1 MADFVVRVPGEPF
14 AQPRANAAPLMR
26 DGKPVMKNG
35 RPVIVVYDTP
45 GAKNWKAT
53 AQGHML
59 GIRFPSGPLEG
70 CIEGPV
76 ALRVLAVFT
85 CPKSHHRKREPL
97 PRRWHVQRPD
107 GDNVLKAVK
116 DAAKG
121 VLWLDD
127 SQVAVAEVTKIIGA
141 QGEAPYV
148 EVRVR
153 ELTAESLQTGG
164 DALRDERLTISG
176 DRSIHSTVPSVSN
189 EAPVA
194 DEVLPGPEDQPPL
207 FREAES

>member
-1 MADFVVRVPGEPF
+1 MSDDVELVIRIPGEPF
-14 AQPRANAAPLMR
+14 AQPRGRSAPLMR
-26 DGKPVMKNG
+26 DGKPVLGKGG
-35 RPVIVVYDTP
+35 RPVIVVYDTK
-45 GAKNWKAT
+45 GAKSWKAT
-53 AQGHML
+53 AQQHMVNAFDGAAGHCRNPL
-59 GIRFPSGPLEG
+59 G
-70 CIEGPV
+70 GPV

-127 SQVAVAEVTKIIGA
+127 SQVARAEVIKIIGA

-148 EVRVR
+148 AIRIKVLR
-153 ELTAESLQTGG
+153 EMLFHQDGEESITL
-164 DALRDERLTISG
+164 A
-176 DRSIHSTVPSVSN
+176 
-189 EAPVA
+189 A
-194 DEVLPGPEDQPPL
+194 
-207 FREAES
+207 REGEGS